1 MHASTSA
8 NCFLYL
14 QTLMLSSAYL
24 YHGEGVDVHQI
35 VEKNKN
41 WTLSGDGKA
50 KGALDKA
57 IDSSDDEPEAKK
69 IKLEAPCEAMQTLST
84 RVRFLKSPHLISVP
98 STTSDL
104 VHTYFLNLGI
114 SCDT

>member
-1 MHASTSA
+1 M
-8 NCFLYL
+8 
-14 QTLMLSSAYL
+14 
-24 YHGEGVDVHQI
+24 HQI
-35 VEKNKN
+35 VDKRKN
-41 WTLSGDGKA
+41 WNLSGDVKA

-57 IDSSDDEPEAKK
+57 IDSSDDEPQAKN

-84 RVRFLKSPHLISVP
+84 RVRFLKSPHLISVS

-104 VHTYFLNLGI
+104 VHTYFLNLGM